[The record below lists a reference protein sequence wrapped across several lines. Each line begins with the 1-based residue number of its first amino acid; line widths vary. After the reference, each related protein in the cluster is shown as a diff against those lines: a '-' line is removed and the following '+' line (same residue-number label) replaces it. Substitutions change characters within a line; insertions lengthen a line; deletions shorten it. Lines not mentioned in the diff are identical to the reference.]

1 MTTTIEEY
9 LEKVQMLQRR
19 AMGLA
24 DFNIMLF
31 SAHNN
36 APTHLVVSIY
46 AFDSEENYNCLCR
59 VTIMPDEPNKDI
71 EPIRELVRI
80 IETLEA

>member
-24 DFNIMLF
+24 DFNIM
-31 SAHNN
+31 
-36 APTHLVVSIY
+36 
-46 AFDSEENYNCLCR
+46 
-59 VTIMPDEPNKDI
+59 PDEPNKDI